1 MDSIM
6 KQIKD
11 RLQNGETPQ
20 DLIKA
25 GFKRT
30 TVYSINKKMEVK
42 TEANNDVK
50 SKEQSMEQL
59 TFLAFIVKEMMGEIL
74 SDMDKNHDYLD
85 ELPMWKSIVKL
96 AGEVFEESTG
106 KKPPTDFLN
115 PTLKQPE

>member
-1 MDSIM
+1 M
-6 KQIKD
+6 KQIRD

-42 TEANNDVK
+42 TEENNDVK
-50 SKEQSMEQL
+50 SKEQSMEHL
-59 TFLAFIVKEMMGEIL
+59 TFLAFIIKETMGTIYGDL
-74 SDMDKNHDYLD
+74 DRKHDSVD
-85 ELPMWKSIVKL
+85 ELPTWQSIVRIASSL
-96 AGEVFEESTG
+96 YEESMG
-106 KKPPTDFLN
+106 KKPPKDFLN